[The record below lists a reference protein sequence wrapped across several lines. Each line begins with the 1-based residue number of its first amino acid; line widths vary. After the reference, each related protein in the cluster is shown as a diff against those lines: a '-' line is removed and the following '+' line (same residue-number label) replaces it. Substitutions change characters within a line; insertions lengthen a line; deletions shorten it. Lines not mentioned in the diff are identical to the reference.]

1 MGDKVMKV
9 VRVTEEV
16 HQRLANLGKIG
27 DTYNDVIERLLD
39 ECEEYEEYPDIM
51 EAEKEIEEGLVR
63 SYSNLDDFKED
74 IKNDVPF
81 EPTKIGD

>member
-1 MGDKVMKV
+1 MKV
-9 VRVTEEV
+9 VRVTGDV

-27 DTYNDVIERLLD
+27 DTYNDVIERLLN
-39 ECEEYEEYPDIM
+39 EYEDYTDII
-51 EAEKEIEEGLVR
+51 EAEEEIDKGLIK

-81 EPTKIGD
+81 EQDDK